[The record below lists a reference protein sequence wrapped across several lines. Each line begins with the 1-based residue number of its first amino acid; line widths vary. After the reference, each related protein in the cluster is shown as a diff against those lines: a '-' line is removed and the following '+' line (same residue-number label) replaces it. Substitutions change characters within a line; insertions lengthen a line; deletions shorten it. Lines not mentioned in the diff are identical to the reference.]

1 MKLEKHQLLKYVKRW
16 PWAVLITLDGLF
28 FGLTE
33 PSKVSVP
40 MLIVGFGL
48 IVASIYR
55 LIHGIIGLTR
65 WYGVSFGS
73 HARRVAAVA
82 TGVIGS
88 VVALQ
93 SIGQLSPRDLIVLL
107 PFALVGYF
115 YASYGQASTQPQ
127 ES

>member
-1 MKLEKHQLLKYVKRW
+1 MQLQKHQLLKHVKRW
-16 PWAVLITLDGLF
+16 PYAALFTLDGLF

-33 PSKVSVP
+33 PRTVAVP
-40 MLIVGFGL
+40 MLMIGFGL
-48 IVASIYR
+48 IVANLYCMIRGVIR
-55 LIHGIIGLTR
+55 LAR

-93 SIGQLSPRDLIVLL
+93 SIGQLSPRDVIVLL
-107 PFALVGYF
+107 PFAILAYL
-115 YASYGQASTQPQ
+115 YTSYSQTSP
-127 ES
+127 EP